1 MTVPDRLSWPGLAW
15 DLVKLTVTRAGK
27 PEGGLEEVLDS
38 YSITPEELVGL
49 MNDPE
54 FRSVYDKEKAKSE
67 ALGLKAE
74 SVYRA
79 EAMALDLMDRVYTR
93 VCAEAVKTDEMV
105 KALVVMARLANMEDT
120 GEKKAAQGPV
130 TNVQINI
137 PSLDNPKLRHLIGN

>member
-1 MTVPDRLSWPGLAW
+1 MTVPDRLRWPGLAW
-15 DLVKLTVTRAGK
+15 DLVKLAVTRAGK
-27 PEGGLEEVLDS
+27 SECGLEEVLDI
-38 YSITPEELVGL
+38 YSTTPEELVGL

-67 ALGLKAE
+67 SLGQKAE

-79 EAMALDLMDRVYTR
+79 EAMALDLMDRVYDR
-93 VCAEAVKTDEMV
+93 VRTGQVKTEEMV
-105 KALVVMARLANMEDT
+105 KALVVMARLANMEET
-120 GEKKAAQGPV
+120 GEKKAAQGSV